1 MKMIEYS
8 ILFAMSLSALSS
20 SASEEDDLLS
30 MSDEEIA
37 QMTEPPL
44 EEEPPEEEEQEQ
56 EEAETEVEEEESTQE
71 DETAEENTNDEEE
84 EEETEEEEGE
94 EESTENN
101 AQFDPNVF
109 LSPLK
114 ASGRTVE
121 LRNAEHLRALA
132 QMGVDYNKKMQ
143 GLKPYLPTVKAL
155 EANGLMDPEQIN
167 LLIEVSKGNPEAL
180 RRIIAEKEID
190 PMELADLEAISESAQ
205 YVPEDVLPSQEQLEL
220 QEVLESIENTPTYRK
235 TVDLF
240 TDQFDE
246 KSRSI
251 VAENPSYIAA
261 MNEDMQ
267 SGVAHKILGEIEYR
281 KTVGKA
287 PQGVSDIELYIQI
300 AQELSG
306 DNQQTAPQEHPK
318 QDLTDQHNKRRQ
330 GMSKTRTTNTG
341 TQRKLSE
348 YDVLNMSPDEFEA
361 YASKIKL

>member
-8 ILFAMSLSALSS
+8 ILFAMSLSAISF
-20 SASEEDDLLS
+20 SAADDDDLLS
-30 MSDEEIA
+30 MSDEEIE

-44 EEEPPEEEEQEQ
+44 EPDASGDDQEEEQEEQ
-56 EEAETEVEEEESTQE
+56 EEEQEAQEEVVENDATEEVEETEEVVE
-71 DETAEENTNDEEE
+71 
-84 EEETEEEEGE
+84 EEEEGE
-94 EESTENN
+94 EESVGNN
-101 AQFDPNVF
+101 TQFDPNVF
-109 LSPLK
+109 LSPLR

-121 LRNAEHLRALA
+121 LRDAEHLRALA

-167 LLIEVSKGNPEAL
+167 LLIEISKGNPEAL

-220 QEVLESIENTPTYRK
+220 QEVLESIEDTPTYRK

-267 SGVAHKILGEIEYR
+267 SGVAHRILGEIEYR

-287 PQGVSDIELYIQI
+287 PRGVSDIELYIQI
-300 AQELSG
+300 AQELST
-306 DNQQTAPQEHPK
+306 DNTNTASQEHPK

-330 GMSKTRTTNTG
+330 GMSKTKTTNTR

-348 YDVLNMSPDEFEA
+348 YDVLNMSPEEFEA
-361 YASKIKL
+361 YASNIKL